1 MRILFISS
9 EVVPFAKTGGLADV
23 SGILPQALN
32 NLKANCSIVLPLYR
46 AVRKNGFKPELVK
59 SDIPVQMGDGLDT
72 FNLRH
77 LKQGTTD
84 VYFIEKDEYYD
95 RDHIYGTPQG
105 DHPDNALRYSFFSKA
120 ALYTASQHIGRV
132 DLLHLND
139 WQTALIPLYL
149 RLYHKDDPN
158 LSKTKT
164 FFSIHNLAYQGLF
177 EKEVMPTINLPDDL
191 YNMNALEFY
200 GKISFM
206 KAGILYSDAIGT
218 VSEGYAREILTPE
231 FGCGLDG
238 LLMTRKDDLYG
249 ILNGTD
255 YSVWDPSTDKF
266 ICKNY
271 SPSNIEPKKDC
282 KKDLIKAFGIAGGG
296 EKPIIGMVTRLAE
309 QKGVD
314 IVADSM
320 QEILALGAHFVILG
334 TGDEKYNRMF
344 EKIEKLH
351 KDEVGVKI
359 TFSEPL
365 AHKVEAGA
373 DIFLIPS
380 RYEPCGL
387 NQMYSLKYATV
398 PVVRAVGGLD
408 DTIEEFDPSL
418 SRGNGF
424 KFEKASKKELLL
436 ALGRAIKVYH
446 NKKVWQKLQ
455 KNCMSY
461 DFSWGNS
468 AKKYIAV
475 YRKVLSKK

>member
-1 MRILFISS
+1 MRILFVSS

-46 AVRKNGFKPELVK
+46 AVRKNGFKPELIK
-59 SDIPVQMGDGLDT
+59 SDIPIEMGDGLDT

-120 ALYTASQHIGRV
+120 ALYTASRHIGKV
-132 DLLHLND
+132 DLMHLND

-177 EKEVMPTINLPDDL
+177 EKEVMPGINLPDNL

-218 VSEGYAREILTPE
+218 VSVGYAREILTPE

-238 LLMTRKDDLYG
+238 LLRTRKDDLYG

-271 SPSNIEPKKDC
+271 SPSNIEPKADC
-282 KKDLIKAFGIAGGG
+282 KEDLIKEFGIAMDRK
-296 EKPIIGMVTRLAE
+296 KPIIGMVTRLAE
-309 QKGVD
+309 Q
-314 IVADSM
+314 
-320 QEILALGAHFVILG
+320 
-334 TGDEKYNRMF
+334 
-344 EKIEKLH
+344 
-351 KDEVGVKI
+351 
-359 TFSEPL
+359 
-365 AHKVEAGA
+365 
-373 DIFLIPS
+373 
-380 RYEPCGL
+380 
-387 NQMYSLKYATV
+387 
-398 PVVRAVGGLD
+398 
-408 DTIEEFDPSL
+408 
-418 SRGNGF
+418 
-424 KFEKASKKELLL
+424 
-436 ALGRAIKVYH
+436 
-446 NKKVWQKLQ
+446 
-455 KNCMSY
+455 
-461 DFSWGNS
+461 
-468 AKKYIAV
+468 
-475 YRKVLSKK
+475 